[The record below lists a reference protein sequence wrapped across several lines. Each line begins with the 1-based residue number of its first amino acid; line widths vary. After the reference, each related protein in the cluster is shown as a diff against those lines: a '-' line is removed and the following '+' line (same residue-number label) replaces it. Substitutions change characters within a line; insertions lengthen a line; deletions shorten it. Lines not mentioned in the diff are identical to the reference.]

1 MKILIPAT
9 FPTHVLPGLEHGGE
23 SGHHATWLPPLAAA
37 LEAHA
42 HKHDIHWV
50 TFTKET
56 SEAQTVSLYGQTFHL
71 LPRGSLAIQILT
83 SFRRERAA
91 ICKVVNALN
100 PDLVHAWGTEQGYA
114 MAAADCGWPWL
125 LSMQG
130 ILQSICERAPQH
142 ALLRWQTRSEK
153 RVLPK
158 AQHITVES
166 AWAERETRRLAP
178 QACIHHLAYGIADEW
193 FNTPRKLEDAPMTL
207 FVGTLSKSKGVDTL
221 LNAFADPRLSHIKL
235 VLLGDGPLRGESSE
249 HIRFIGQVGRV
260 EVRQWMQ
267 RAWLLVHPTRAD
279 ACPNSVKEA
288 RVMGLPV
295 VTTTEGGQVDWVVQG
310 KSGILHA
317 PGDRE
322 ALIRGVLEL
331 TEALEKNRDAG
342 EFDRERCRGMAD
354 ATQVAERLVAIWQ
367 EAAGLVGP

>member
-100 PDLVHAWGTEQGYA
+100 PDLVHVWGTEQGYA
-114 MAAADCGWPWL
+114 MAAADCEWPWL

-130 ILQSICERAPQH
+130 ILQSICERASQH
-142 ALLRWQTRSEK
+142 PLLRWQSRSEK
-153 RVLPK
+153 RVLAK
-158 AQHITVES
+158 ARHITVES
-166 AWAERETRRLAP
+166 TWAEQETRRFAP
-178 QACIHHLAYGIADEW
+178 VARIDHLAYGVSAEW
-193 FNTPRKLEDAPMTL
+193 FHVDRKPDATPLAL
-207 FVGTLSKSKGVDTL
+207 FVGTLSESKGVDTL
-221 LNAFADPRLSHIKL
+221 LDAFHDPRLSHMKL
-235 VLLGDGPLRGESSE
+235 VMLGDGPLRRDSNERMQFLGYVNP
-249 HIRFIGQVGRV
+249 H